1 MPGAGKTSLARAVG
15 ERLGLPVIEKDA
27 LKETLFDTL
36 GAEDVAMSQ
45 RLGPPTYAL
54 LFAVARATLAAGASL
69 VLEANFFRGTDEGR
83 FAALPPH
90 RLLQAH
96 CHAPLDVLIA
106 RYESRIGTRH
116 AGHHDAARV
125 PELVGRYES
134 GLNGPLDVAGELL
147 ELDTTQASVDAL
159 AARVAAAANALR

>member
-1 MPGAGKTSLARAVG
+1 MPGAGKTSLARAAG

-36 GAEDVAMSQ
+36 GADDVAMSQ

-83 FAALPPH
+83 FASLPQH
-90 RLLQAH
+90 RLLQVH
-96 CHAPLDVLIA
+96 CHAPVEVIVA
-106 RYESRIGTRH
+106 RYESRIGMRH
-116 AGHHDAARV
+116 PGHHDAARV
-125 PELVGRYES
+125 PELLARYES
-134 GLNGPLDVAGELL
+134 GLNGPLDVDGELL
-147 ELDTTQASVDAL
+147 ALDTTEATVDEL
-159 AARVAAAANALR
+159 AECVVAAANALR